1 MELLQISPAEPSIPC
16 TKGPRPLILQPVKLV
31 LAVLLAASAFS
42 LGGCAD
48 IPDADDVHE
57 QQLQRSYA
65 APGQPIR
72 PPEAPDT
79 PPSKSVP
86 GE

>member
-57 QQLQRSYA
+57 QQLQHSYA
-65 APGQPIR
+65 APGQPIKA
-72 PPEAPDT
+72 PEYPDT
-79 PPSKSVP
+79 PPPKSVP